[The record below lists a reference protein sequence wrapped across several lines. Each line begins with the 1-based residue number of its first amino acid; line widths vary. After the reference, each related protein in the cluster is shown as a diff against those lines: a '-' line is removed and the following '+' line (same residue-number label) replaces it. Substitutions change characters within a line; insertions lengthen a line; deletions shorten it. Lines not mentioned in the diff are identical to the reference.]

1 MADTLRLPVPPAG
14 GPLRR
19 SPAGSAGEDLKAL
32 PPQVRLREVAFPG
45 VLVLRGSVETLAD
58 PVAHALALRLD
69 AIPGVVLAGEGA
81 QLLCLDRDEWLAVV
95 PSGREDVVLRTL
107 SAALEG
113 QAAAV
118 LDVSDAHW
126 VVDLEGPL
134 VREVLSKGCPL
145 DIHPRAFPPGR
156 CARTT
161 LAGVP
166 VVVQSLDDGVLRLF
180 AAPSMARWL
189 GDWFLDQTA
198 EY

>member
-19 SPAGSAGEDLKAL
+19 SPAGSAAEDLKAL
-32 PPQVRLREVAFPG
+32 PPQVRLREVPFPG

-69 AIPGVVLAGEGA
+69 ATPGVVLAGEGA

-145 DIHPRAFPPGR
+145 DLHARAFPPGR